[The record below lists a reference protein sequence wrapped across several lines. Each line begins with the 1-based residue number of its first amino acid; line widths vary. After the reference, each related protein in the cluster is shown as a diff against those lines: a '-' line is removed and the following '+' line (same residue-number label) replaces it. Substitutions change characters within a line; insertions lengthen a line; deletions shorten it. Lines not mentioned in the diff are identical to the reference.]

1 MSKNLSLRLLTSFF
15 LLSLLILM
23 IKFSVIFV
31 SFMIIIFVFSWIEF
45 NQMIEKIF
53 FKKENIFSKFILRLT
68 IFIYLS
74 FFFWITVSNYIKI
87 YPQLNIYI
95 IFVIL
100 ICIFS
105 DMGGYLFGKIF
116 KGKKLTRISP
126 NKTYSGSIGSF
137 ILSLIF
143 SLLYNNYFELTELHI
158 ILILSTLISLICQ
171 LGDLFVSYIKR
182 RASVKDT
189 GNILPGHGGILDR
202 IDGVLFALPFGLILI
217 DYVII

>member
-1 MSKNLSLRLLTSFF
+1 MERYLR
-15 LLSLLILM
+15 
-23 IKFSVIFV
+23 
-31 SFMIIIFVFSWIEF
+31 
-45 NQMIEKIF
+45 EK
-53 FKKENIFSKFILRLT
+53 T
-68 IFIYLS
+68 Y
-74 FFFWITVSNYIKI
+74 
-87 YPQLNIYI
+87 
-95 IFVIL
+95 
-100 ICIFS
+100 
-105 DMGGYLFGKIF
+105 
-116 KGKKLTRISP
+116 RISP

-189 GNILPGHGGILDR
+189 GNILPGHGSILDR

>member
-53 FKKENIFSKFILRLT
+53 FKKENIISKFILRLT

>member
-31 SFMIIIFVFSWIEF
+31 TFMIIIFVFSWIEF